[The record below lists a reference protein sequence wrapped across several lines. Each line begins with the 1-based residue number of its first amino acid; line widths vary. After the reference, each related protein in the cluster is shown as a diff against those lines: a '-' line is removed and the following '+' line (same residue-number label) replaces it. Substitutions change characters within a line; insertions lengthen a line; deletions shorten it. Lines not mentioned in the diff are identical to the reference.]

1 MTIRMRLVWIL
12 VVSLVF
18 LVMSP
23 PTVFLHE
30 NAHKIGTI
38 LVGVDADIE
47 YGFLMLSG
55 VTVYDTRAPYPLLG
69 LLGPTLFVYI
79 PAFILM
85 LVAWRTNRNFILI
98 PISYIALTGGAYA
111 LTDIFVLKS
120 ADFTKIIDRTFIPE
134 IAIVATAIPVSI
146 FAALLFLKGCDEIV
160 LRIFRNKLSR

>member
-1 MTIRMRLVWIL
+1 MA
-12 VVSLVF
+12 
-18 LVMSP
+18 P

-30 NAHKIGTI
+30 NAHKIGAT

-55 VTVYDTRAPYPLLG
+55 VISYDTRPPYPLIAS
-69 LLGPTLFVYI
+69 LGPTLFVNI

-98 PISYIALTGGAYA
+98 PVSYITFTWGVYA

-134 IAIVATAIPVSI
+134 IAIVATAIPI
-146 FAALLFLKGCDEIV
+146 LILAGLLLSKGCEEV
-160 LRIFRNKLSR
+160 VFRIFRNKPSR